1 MVRPL
6 SEFLLGMGKS
16 FRIFVHSVCR
26 KKKLR
31 KFRIFSE
38 KFQIVFDLFCKIHFN
53 EKVRNTAKSFA
64 KYERKCLLETLSWKP
79 LIFQDL

>member
-31 KFRIFSE
+31 KFRIFRE
-38 KFQIVFDLFCKIHFN
+38 KFNIVFYLFCKIHFH
-53 EKVRNTAKSFA
+53 EKVRNTAKSLRNT
-64 KYERKCLLETLSWKP
+64 KENVCWKP
-79 LIFQDL
+79 YHGNL